1 MDDAVTKYLPEL
13 SSPSSPMSWDNI
25 TLRHLAS
32 QLSGLPPNY
41 GFSEFYFLKS
51 YFQSLGFPPIND
63 TDFPPCGV
71 IGLNKGC
78 SKEQLLKAMLTV
90 RPVAE
95 PMGKPVYSNVAFTI
109 LVYAVEAATG
119 MNYTQQLAHFLTGP
133 FNMTSTFPSPGNDS
147 LAVIPPMENTWGS
160 PYGENAPG
168 GGLVST
174 LADLSAFAHSILSET
189 VLQTPTRVREWL
201 QPAAFAGSRNS
212 LVGSPWEIY
221 VPPSHLLT
229 PTRPRSI
236 PVYSKGG
243 AAYGYS
249 SRLAVVPELGV
260 GVVVLTA
267 GAGDGLTYI
276 FDAALSVL
284 APAVDDAAHEEAE
297 RLGYVG
303 RFASAAGAGANA
315 SAAIAWD
322 DGGDGVLHIAAL
334 GSNGSDVLAAI
345 PRIWA
350 ATLGG
355 FLPGTGPNDTA
366 AAAYRI
372 FPTGVSVP
380 GTVDVRTSSGAAS
393 RRAVVRED
401 WRIWWET
408 AISRR
413 SGLPGAGLSEH
424 DCLLWAFADWLHY
437 GGEALERVVFVKD
450 AATRE
455 VLGVEIPFLRSGL
468 LQPVASSG

>member
-1 MDDAVTKYLPEL
+1 MFSPFVIPSFYVT
-13 SSPSSPMSWDNI
+13 
-25 TLRHLAS
+25 
-32 QLSGLPPNY
+32 
-41 GFSEFYFLKS
+41 
-51 YFQSLGFPPIND
+51 
-63 TDFPPCGV
+63 
-71 IGLNKGC
+71 
-78 SKEQLLKAMLTV
+78 
-90 RPVAE
+90 
-95 PMGKPVYSNVAFTI
+95 
-109 LVYAVEAATG
+109 
-119 MNYTQQLAHFLTGP
+119 TQQGLTK
-133 FNMTSTFPSPGNDS
+133 
-147 LAVIPPMENTWGS
+147 
-160 PYGENAPG
+160 APNLNSG

-174 LADLSAFAHSILSET
+174 LSDLSAFTHAILSET

-201 QPAAFAGSRNS
+201 QPATFAGSRNS

-221 VPPSHLLT
+221 VPPSHLLA
-229 PTRPRSI
+229 PTRPRSV

-284 APAVDDAAHEEAE
+284 APAVDDAAHEEVG

-303 RFASAAGAGANA
+303 RFASPAAGGNGTGT
-315 SAAIAWD
+315 SAAIAIAWD
-322 DGGDGVLHIAAL
+322 EEEAGALRIAAL
-334 GSNGSDVLAAI
+334 GRDGNDVLAAI
-345 PRIWA
+345 PQIWA

-355 FLPGTGPNDTA
+355 FLPGAGPNDT

-380 GTVDVRTSSGAAS
+380 GTVTVGVSPSSGGS
-393 RRAVVRED
+393 QRAVVRED

-437 GGEALERVVFVKD
+437 GGEAIERVVFVKD

-468 LQPVASSG
+468 LQPVAAAG